1 MLKNSVALEKDPEQ
15 VNFIK
20 MRIQGIWDCPDQE
33 QKVRAKHINETEM
46 FQMTSREPMEPI
58 DEEAGDLVDFEDVS
72 KSEHTNESTEHTDKA
87 NDENPDRRAT
97 PEEPGLLDLLL
108 D

>member
-1 MLKNSVALEKDPEQ
+1 
-15 VNFIK
+15 
-20 MRIQGIWDCPDQE
+20 
-33 QKVRAKHINETEM
+33 
-46 FQMTSREPMEPI
+46 MEPI
-58 DEEAGDLVDFEDVS
+58 DKEARDLVDFEDVS